1 MVGNASGQ
9 ETWRSHGAGADGT
22 LAAGGWWLVAG
33 GWWLVVGSGIG
44 GPPSSDCVA
53 GGAYRILRLG
63 DWGSMRRV
71 RGWRLGDWEGLR
83 RVLDFAT
90 GRLGIRP
97 ADFATGRLGNE
108 NF

>member
-1 MVGNASGQ
+1 MQVVKRHGDLAVLGRMAR
-9 ETWRSHGAGADGT
+9 WRLVAV
-22 LAAGGWWLVAG
+22 GWWLVA
-33 GWWLVVGSGIG
+33 GSGIG
-44 GPPSSDCVA
+44 GPPCSDCVA
-53 GGAYRILRLG
+53 GGAYWSLRLG

-71 RGWRLGDWEGLR
+71 SDWRLGDWEGLR

>member
-1 MVGNASGQ
+1 MLDVVTSLVVGG
-9 ETWRSHGAGADGT
+9 WW
-22 LAAGGWWLVAG
+22 LVVGGWWLVAG

-83 RVLDFAT
+83 RVLDFGT

>member
-1 MVGNASGQ
+1 MFWGGLRLGDCLGGCLVGLRLCDWGF
-9 ETWRSHGAGADGT
+9 
-22 LAAGGWWLVAG
+22 G